1 MKGDFSRNTFQQRN
15 HFARVLMQQGR
26 VLLDADWNEQTAILL
41 HYLRTLASDLI
52 GPHGGPGEGFRI
64 VCKDYK
70 NDFEI
75 SRGHYYVD
83 GILCENDP
91 PRHCPPANEVLP
103 LTYSNQPDLPL
114 REDDGE
120 RLENGRSYLVYL
132 DVWERHLNTLQADQ
146 IREVALGG
154 PDTATRAQ
162 TIWQVKAT
170 PIPDEMAE
178 ITNCQELINA
188 LLVEGRPPCMKARA
202 RIETASS
209 DPCIIPP
216 EARYRG
222 AENQLY
228 RIEIHHGGA
237 DAGQTTYKWSRDNGS
252 VVFGIRTLQGNRVTL
267 ESLGPD
273 KHHGIKDDDW
283 VEIVDDYSV
292 LRSVSRRLLRVK
304 AVDRAG
310 FAVTLE
316 VPEGSD
322 LPVFDENSITHPLL
336 RRWDNRSEAIPLQ
349 EGEWITLEDGVQVHF
364 EPGGSYRSGDYWLI
378 TARTAI
384 GDVLWAKGKGQDGE
398 IEVEPIALPPD
409 GVNHHRAPLARISIN
424 GNGEVSLDADCRC
437 SFSSHCGTNES
448 LSSYGIGGQ
457 RPERFPVNE
466 IDGIGETFALRL
478 GAAGITDA
486 TDLLHHD
493 PEELGRILAP
503 PGGRPLARE
512 RIDKIIESATRY
524 IEKTGTE

>member
-1 MKGDFSRNTFQQRN
+1 MKGDFSRNTFQQRH

-64 VCKDYK
+64 VCEGYK
-70 NDFEI
+70 HDFEI

-83 GILCENDP
+83 GILCENEP
-91 PRHCPPANEVLP
+91 PRHCPPASEAPP
-103 LTYSNQPDLPL
+103 LTYRSQPDLPL
-114 REDDGE
+114 REDDEE
-120 RLENGRSYLVYL
+120 RLQNGRSYLVYL

-162 TIWQVKAT
+162 VVWQVKSIQ
-170 PIPDEMAE
+170 IPDDMTE
-178 ITNCQELINA
+178 IMNCQQLMNELLA
-188 LLVEGRPPCMKARA
+188 EGRPPCMKARA
-202 RIETASS
+202 RIETAAN
-209 DPCIIPP
+209 DPCVIPP

-228 RIEIHHGGA
+228 RVEIHQGA
-237 DAGQTTYKWSRDNGS
+237 AAAGQTTYKWSRDNGS
-252 VVFGIRTLQGNRVTL
+252 VVFGIRTLQGGRVTL

-273 KHHGIKDDDW
+273 EHHSLKDDDW

-292 LRSVSRRLLRVK
+292 LRSASRRLLRVK
-304 AVDRAG
+304 AVDRVG
-310 FAVTLE
+310 FAVTLD

-322 LPVFDENSITHPLL
+322 LPVFDENSTTHPLL
-336 RRWDNRSEAIPLQ
+336 RRWDNRSEAMPLQ
-349 EGEWITLEDGVQVHF
+349 EGEWITLEDGVQVYF

-378 TARTAI
+378 AARTTI
-384 GDVLWAKGKGQDGE
+384 GDVLWAKDKGPDGE
-398 IEVEPIALPPD
+398 LGPMALPAD
-409 GVNHHRAPLARISIN
+409 GVDHHRAPLARISLN
-424 GNGEVSLDADCRC
+424 GNGEVSCDFDCRC
-437 SFSSHCGTNES
+437 GFYPRCNTNQS
-448 LSSYGIGGQ
+448 LSSHGIDVR
-457 RPERFPVNE
+457 RPERFPVTE

-486 TDLLHHD
+486 TDLIHHD
-493 PEELGRILAP
+493 PEELCRILAP
-503 PGGRPLARE
+503 PGGRPLPRE

-524 IEKTGTE
+524 IENTDNS